1 MKALAIS
8 CLAQVSLLRQYNFFL
23 FFYVPALLKYNRQT
37 TLDKFKV
44 CYVIFDIY
52 CEMIITLESV
62 NTAITSHRYHV
73 WGKNT
78 LRSILNKL
86 QISHTTLL
94 TAVTMLHIRPP
105 GRTHNWKL
113 VPFDSMESW
122 SSAVTKACMPSSR
135 HSLSQVFRHF
145 SFLTVFK
152 RTSRMLFFSIFF
164 NAASKSTG
172 HCYPLWTQPSLVPR
186 PCHAPRVASRPRQ
199 QPPPPQWRGT
209 SPEPW
214 GARGLDLS

>member
-1 MKALAIS
+1 M
-8 CLAQVSLLRQYNFFL
+8 CGVS
-23 FFYVPALLKYNRQT
+23 
-37 TLDKFKV
+37 
-44 CYVIFDIY
+44 
-52 CEMIITLESV
+52 
-62 NTAITSHRYHV
+62 
-73 WGKNT
+73 KNT

-122 SSAVTKACMPSSR
+122 SSAVTKACVPSSR

-214 GARGLDLS
+214 GARGLDLSWPQSASKRSPQFKMAPQSLICCLKAQGSNEEPQSCWPSLGASN